1 MVLKDETLAK
11 LRRTFDLNL
20 YEVRIWVGLLSR
32 GISTAGELSTISN
45 VPRSRTY
52 DVLESLEKKGFVIM
66 KIGKPI
72 QYIAVSPD
80 DVVERHKKNVDKE
93 ADNKIKKLDKVKES
107 TMLKTLS
114 NLYSKGIN
122 YIEPTEIS
130 GALKGRDNVYNHMEN
145 LIKNAKESV
154 CLMTSEEGL
163 TRKAD
168 SLKKAL
174 KVAKKNGVK
183 IKIAAPITDANS
195 NVLKELKNFAEVKHS
210 KDLDAR
216 FVVIDGKH
224 SIMLTQNDKD
234 LHPQYDM
241 GVWLNSQSMSNA
253 LGYMFENIWVNLPKK

>member
-32 GISTAGELSTISN
+32 GISTAGELSTIAN

-52 DVLESLEKKGFVIM
+52 DILESLEKKGFVIM
-66 KIGKPI
+66 KLGKPI
-72 QYIAVSPD
+72 QYIAVSPN

-93 ADNKIKKLDKVKES
+93 AEKKIKKLETVKES
-107 TMLKTLS
+107 PILKTLS

-130 GALKGRDNVYNHMEN
+130 GALKGRDNVYSHMET

-154 CLMTSEEGL
+154 MLVTSEEGL
-163 TRKAD
+163 NRQLD

-174 KVAKKNGVK
+174 KAAKSKGVK
-183 IKIAAPITDANS
+183 IKIAAPITDVNS
-195 NVLKELKNFAEVKHS
+195 HALKELKSLADIRHI
-210 KDLDAR
+210 KDMDAR
-216 FVVIDGKH
+216 FVVIDGKQTV
-224 SIMLTQNDKD
+224 MLTQADRD
-234 LHPQYDM
+234 LHPQYDL
-241 GVWLNSQSMSNA
+241 GVWLNSQPMSTA
-253 LGYMFENIWVNLPKK
+253 LNHMFNQVWEGLQKK

>member
-32 GISTAGELSTISN
+32 GISTAGELSTIAN

-72 QYIAVSPD
+72 QYIAVSPK

-93 ADNKIKKLDKVKES
+93 AEKKREKLEKVKQS
-107 TMLKTLS
+107 SVIKTLD

-130 GALKGRDNVYNHMEN
+130 GALKGRENVHNHMET
-145 LIKNAKESV
+145 LIKNASESV
-154 CLMTSEEGL
+154 FLMTSEEGL
-163 TRKAD
+163 KRQSS

-174 KVAKKNGVK
+174 KIAKKNGVK
-183 IKIAAPITDANS
+183 IKIAAPITDSNS
-195 NVLKELKNFAEVKHS
+195 KAVKELKSLAEIKHVN
-210 KDLDAR
+210 DMNAR
-216 FVVIDGKH
+216 FAIIDGKH
-224 SIMLTQNDKD
+224 SVMLTQNDTD

-241 GVWLNSQSMSNA
+241 GVWLNSQPMSSA
-253 LGYMFENIWVNLPKK
+253 LGHMFNHVWGSLSKK